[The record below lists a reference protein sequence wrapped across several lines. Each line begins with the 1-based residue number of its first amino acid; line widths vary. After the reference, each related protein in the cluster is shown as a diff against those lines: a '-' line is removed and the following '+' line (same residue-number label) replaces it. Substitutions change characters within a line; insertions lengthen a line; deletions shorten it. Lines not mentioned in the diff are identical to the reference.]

1 MGIAYVIKEYVKNE
15 LERNELYEVKL
26 PIELPNIRIFVAYI
40 RGELNKI
47 DKKFINDYI
56 QR

>member
-15 LERNELYEVKL
+15 LERNEL